1 MGQLFKK
8 SLFENLRFDESC
20 DFCEDDEFSFRMAH
34 IAKGYLRIADA
45 KYHYFQN
52 SGGMVLSGTYISD
65 TPINVMSKIE
75 SDPIVASDPEL
86 SRLAHKKKIAALHT
100 LYVKYTHAGDR
111 RNAARIAHMMR
122 ELVSKHGYC
131 GISKQMQ
138 ARVMLMRAY
147 PLARFVELS
156 SIWLRGKK
164 YSKKSA

>member
-1 MGQLFKK
+1 
-8 SLFENLRFDESC
+8 
-20 DFCEDDEFSFRMAH
+20 MARK
-34 IAKGYLRIADA
+34 AKGCVRIADA

-52 SGGMVLSGTYISD
+52 FNGMVLSGSYVSEA
-65 TPINVMSKIE
+65 PLRVMSRIE
-75 SDPIVASDPEL
+75 SDQAVANDPEL

-100 LYVKYTHAGDR
+100 LYVKYMRAGDK

-138 ARVMLMRAY
+138 ARVMLMRSY

-156 SIWLRGKK
+156 AIWLKSKK
-164 YSKKSA
+164 YNK

>member
-1 MGQLFKK
+1 MPTPHGA
-8 SLFENLRFDESC
+8 SC
-20 DFCEDDEFSFRMAH
+20 
-34 IAKGYLRIADA
+34 
-45 KYHYFQN
+45 
-52 SGGMVLSGTYISD
+52 
-65 TPINVMSKIE
+65 
-75 SDPIVASDPEL
+75 
-86 SRLAHKKKIAALHT
+86 SRE
-100 LYVKYTHAGDR
+100 VF
-111 RNAARIAHMMR
+111 MMR